1 MRYKGLSVGFVSL
14 FCLGS
19 AEPIFAQAI
28 GEYGRVVGG
37 LRPKQDTTT
46 PQSYNGGNSN
56 SKIKGSSG
64 GVGNLG
70 VQSIKGQLF
79 VASKKAVIYSRQDDE
94 TEQLAELSLG
104 DPLIALIRTTGGS
117 VDWYMV
123 RTKMGTVGW
132 IKSSDVR
139 ESPGKTP

>member
-1 MRYKGLSVGFVSL
+1 MRHKGLSLGFVSL
-14 FCLGS
+14 FCLAFVAS
-19 AEPIFAQAI
+19 IFAQAI

-37 LRPKQDTTT
+37 PRPKQDSVT
-46 PQSYNGGNSN
+46 PKSYNGGNSN
-56 SKIKGSSG
+56 SKIKGSGG
-64 GVGNLG
+64 GVGDLG

-79 VASKKAVIYSRQDDE
+79 VASQKAVLYSRQDDE

-104 DPLIALIRTTGGS
+104 DPLIAVIRATRGS

-123 RTKMGTVGW
+123 KTMTGTVGW

-139 ESPGKTP
+139 ESPGKAP

>member
-1 MRYKGLSVGFVSL
+1 MRHRGLSLGFVPV
-14 FCLGS
+14 FCLVLV
-19 AEPIFAQAI
+19 APIFAQAI
-28 GEYGRVVGG
+28 GEYGRIVGG
-37 LRPKQDTTT
+37 LRPKQDSTT
-46 PQSYNGGNSN
+46 PKSYNGGNSN

-104 DPLIALIRTTGGS
+104 DPLTALIRATGGS

-123 RTKMGTVGW
+123 RTTTGTVGW